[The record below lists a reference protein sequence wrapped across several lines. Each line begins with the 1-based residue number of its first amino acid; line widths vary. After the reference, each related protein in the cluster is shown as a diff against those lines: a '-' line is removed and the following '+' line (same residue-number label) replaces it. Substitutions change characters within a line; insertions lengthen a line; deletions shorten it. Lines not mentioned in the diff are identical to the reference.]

1 MTSRDADLLIE
12 TWKYLTVVG
21 GRPELVAALKRMID
35 RNVNDYQVCLVLT
48 REQVERDIPYKMVCE
63 ARNSSRWDA
72 FTRKRRWAAEFTS
85 AETTAAT
92 TLFRQAQ
99 NWTLGKGVPAS
110 VRMTETMFDL
120 WKKLGDF
127 CASL

>member
-12 TWKYLTVVG
+12 TWKYLNVMG

-35 RNVNDYQVCLVLT
+35 RNVNDYRVCLVLT
-48 REQVERDIPYKMVCE
+48 REQVERDIPFKMVCE
-63 ARNSSRWDA
+63 ARNGSRWDT

-85 AETTAAT
+85 AEMTAAT

-110 VRMTETMFDL
+110 VRMTETTFDL

>member
-12 TWKYLTVVG
+12 TWKYLNVMG

-35 RNVNDYQVCLVLT
+35 RNVNDYRVCLVLT
-48 REQVERDIPYKMVCE
+48 REQVERDIPFKMVCE
-63 ARNSSRWDA
+63 ARNGSRWDT

-85 AETTAAT
+85 AEMAAAT

-110 VRMTETMFDL
+110 VRMTETTFDL

>member
-12 TWKYLTVVG
+12 TWKYLNVMG

-35 RNVNDYQVCLVLT
+35 RNVNDYRVCLVLT
-48 REQVERDIPYKMVCE
+48 RKQVERDIPFKMVCE
-63 ARNSSRWDA
+63 ARNGSRWDT

-85 AETTAAT
+85 AEMTAAT

-110 VRMTETMFDL
+110 VRMTETTFDL

>member
-12 TWKYLTVVG
+12 TWKYLNVMG

-35 RNVNDYQVCLVLT
+35 RNVNDYRVCLVLT
-48 REQVERDIPYKMVCE
+48 REQVERDIPFKMVCE
-63 ARNSSRWDA
+63 ARNGSRWDT

-85 AETTAAT
+85 AEMTAAT
-92 TLFRQAQ
+92 TLCRQAQ

-110 VRMTETMFDL
+110 VRMTETTFDL